1 MSNENREVMYG
12 SDKPCGGFYITEFLR
27 DDEVKKTPEQ
37 IENKEVVDYEE
48 KFMKQGLTL
57 TDLNKILANDY
68 SFTIDSRM
76 MIQDWISASDPTP
89 LQHSINKLFG
99 KNLTEMLVNVEKD
112 LFYNWSY

>member
-1 MSNENREVMYG
+1 
-12 SDKPCGGFYITEFLR
+12 
-27 DDEVKKTPEQ
+27 
-37 IENKEVVDYEE
+37 VVDYEE